1 MEIGSNG
8 SRSEK
13 NKKLG
18 VFFMGRKKIIPNFE
32 AKKKVKVLLLC
43 KFYLRYTHIYE
54 FIQQIKGTKPHR
66 LQ

>member
-13 NKKLG
+13 NRKLG
-18 VFFMGRKKIIPNFE
+18 VLIIPNFE
-32 AKKKVKVLLLC
+32 AKKKLKVLLLY

-66 LQ
+66 LK